1 MRLSGGECAIVLGGG
16 GVKVIG
22 WRAHQWEA
30 VWPNC
35 PLDWDATCDDIT
47 VFWLLLTIYCLLLM
61 FTILCFTLFILAPQG
76 ALSLVL
82 IQQADTFSPVTH
94 GHYYRQRRKM
104 LHIKARKKDAIHAC
118 KVNTENMQ

>member
-47 VFWLLLTIYCLLLM
+47 VFWLLLTIYYLLPSTYVYYFLFYIVYTSSTGSF
-61 FTILCFTLFILAPQG
+61 FTSFNPAGRHFFASH
-76 ALSLVL
+76 AWSLL
-82 IQQADTFSPVTH
+82 
-94 GHYYRQRRKM
+94 
-104 LHIKARKKDAIHAC
+104 
-118 KVNTENMQ
+118 